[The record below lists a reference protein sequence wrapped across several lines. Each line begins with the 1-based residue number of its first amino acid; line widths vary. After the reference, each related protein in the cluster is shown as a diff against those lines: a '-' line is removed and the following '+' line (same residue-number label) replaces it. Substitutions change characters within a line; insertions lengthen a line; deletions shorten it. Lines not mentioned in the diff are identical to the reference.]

1 MNTMCALQPKN
12 RLWLLLLSTV
22 YVENIETI
30 CELCVC
36 SFFTTDA
43 SNWHL
48 WATGCSALADHIW
61 AGSLS
66 DCTAHWQMPP
76 GSAHGISQQ
85 RCAGQSIAREES
97 LTAQL

>member
-1 MNTMCALQPKN
+1 MCALQPEN

-30 CELCVC
+30 CELCVW

-48 WATGCSALADHIW
+48 W
-61 AGSLS
+61 
-66 DCTAHWQMPP
+66 
-76 GSAHGISQQ
+76 QQ
-85 RCAGQSIAREES
+85 GAQRWLIIFGLGVY
-97 LTAQL
+97 LTARLIGRCLLVQPMASPSRGVQGRA